1 MHKAKLHRLRNDR
14 FVWLNRL
21 SELAVKSKSKSR
33 TNKTQYECWQHVLCK
48 ELKYKIKELLCSNR
62 QPYPNISIL
71 PFIFS
76 VPIWH
81 AWCFVGFTVL
91 LQLGEV
97 LACWISISHLVLP
110 SFVAFSFRQVH
121 YFLLLNGMSMYKCM
135 HSLCC
140 IC

>member
-1 MHKAKLHRLRNDR
+1 
-14 FVWLNRL
+14 V
-21 SELAVKSKSKSR
+21 SELTVKSKSKSR

-81 AWCFVGFTVL
+81 EMMMF
-91 LQLGEV
+91 
-97 LACWISISHLVLP
+97 CWIYCFATTGGSTSLLNFNITSGTSFFCCIFISSSLLFFAVEWYVHV
-110 SFVAFSFRQVH
+110 QVH
-121 YFLLLNGMSMYKCM
+121 VFSLLYMLVSMNYM
-135 HSLCC
+135 
-140 IC
+140 

>member
-1 MHKAKLHRLRNDR
+1 VSKL
-14 FVWLNRL
+14 
-21 SELAVKSKSKSR
+21 SVKSKSKSR

-48 ELKYKIKELLCSNR
+48 ELKYKIKEPLCSNR

-97 LACWISISHLVLP
+97 LVCWILISHLVLP
-110 SFVAFSFRQVH
+110 SFVAFSFRQVY
-121 YFLLLNGMSMYKCM
+121 YFFAVEWYVHVQVHVFSLLYMLVSMNYM
-135 HSLCC
+135 
-140 IC
+140 